1 MSNYKKYGDIIN
13 ETRTTSEIPSKNDNG
28 VVDNI
33 VSLESQEQL
42 KNLVMNNKVVV
53 VDIYGDFCQPCRAI
67 APRFSKLS
75 NMYKDSGF
83 VFVKEDCNKKITPG
97 IRGVPTFNFYVNGV
111 LQRED
116 TIVGAD
122 IQAVENKLEKY
133 RQSL

>member
-13 ETRTTSEIPSKNDNG
+13 ETRTTSETPSKNDNG

-122 IQAVENKLEKY
+122 IQAVENILEKY

>member
-13 ETRTTSEIPSKNDNG
+13 ETKTTSQTTNKSDS
-28 VVDNI
+28 DNI
-33 VSLESQEQL
+33 VNLESQEQL
-42 KNLVMNNKVVV
+42 SNLVMNNKVVV

-75 NMYKDSGF
+75 NLYKDSGF

-122 IQAVENKLEKY
+122 IQAVENNLEKY
-133 RQSL
+133 RQSLN

>member
-1 MSNYKKYGDIIN
+1 MTNNKKYGDIIN
-13 ETRTTSEIPSKNDNG
+13 ETRTTPQTSNNNSNI
-28 VVDNI
+28 DNI

-42 KNLVMNNKVVV
+42 NNLVMNNKVVV

-75 NMYKDSGF
+75 NIYKDSGF

-116 TIVGAD
+116 TVVGAD

-133 RQSL
+133 RQNF

>member
-13 ETRTTSEIPSKNDNG
+13 ETRTPSETSSKNDGG
-28 VVDNI
+28 VVNNI

>member
-13 ETRTTSEIPSKNDNG
+13 ETRTPSETPSKNDGG

-42 KNLVMNNKVVV
+42 KNLVMSNKVVV

-133 RQSL
+133 RQNL

>member
-13 ETRTTSEIPSKNDNG
+13 ETRTPSETSSKNDGG

-42 KNLVMNNKVVV
+42 KNLVMSNKVVV

-75 NMYKDSGF
+75 NIYKDSGF

-116 TIVGAD
+116 PIVGAD

>member
-13 ETRTTSEIPSKNDNG
+13 ETRTTSETPNKNDNG

>member
-13 ETRTTSEIPSKNDNG
+13 ETRTTSETLSKNDNG

-122 IQAVENKLEKY
+122 IQAVENNLEKY
-133 RQSL
+133 RQNL